1 MIVITGSLGFIGWN
15 LTLRFIEL
23 GMSPKL
29 LLIDKRLPS
38 LDQKNLLD
46 RYAIDFRMIDLTN
59 QKDVYQV
66 LNKISSDIE
75 IVYHLAANSDISSGI
90 KNPGLDFM
98 DTLISSMSLFQVL
111 ETIRTEKIRVVF
123 ASTSAVFGR
132 VNSPITESGTSFA
145 PISNYG
151 WAKLASEFALM
162 NRSLKNFNYSI
173 VRFPNVVGPHMTHGV
188 IFDLLGKIRSG
199 INPVPV
205 LGDGNQRKPYLHVSQ
220 LVSVLV
226 WHFSNK
232 FPNQVFNIGPDS
244 TTSVREIVELMRAW
258 FDSNLEFSYGT
269 TPYGW
274 IGDVERYEYIGG
286 KVLTSIVKDLGME
299 IFNSS
304 RAIALT
310 LEELNLG

>member
-15 LTLRFIEL
+15 LTLRFVEL
-23 GMSPKL
+23 GMAPKL
-29 LLIDKRLPS
+29 LLIDKRPPS
-38 LDQKNLLD
+38 LNQKDFLD
-46 RYAIDFRMIDLTN
+46 RYAIDFTMIDLTN
-59 QKDVYQV
+59 QKAVYKL
-66 LNKISSDIE
+66 LNEYSSDIQM
-75 IVYHLAANSDISSGI
+75 VYHLAANSDISSGI
-90 KNPGLDFM
+90 ENPGLDFM

-111 ETIRTEKIRVVF
+111 ETIYTEKIRVVF

-132 VNSPITESGTSFA
+132 VSSPIMESGTSFA

-151 WAKLASEFALM
+151 WAKLASEFTLM
-162 NRSLKNFNYSI
+162 NRSSKIFNYSI

-188 IFDLLGKIRSG
+188 IFDLLRKIRSG
-199 INPVPV
+199 MNPVPV
-205 LGDGNQRKPYLHVSQ
+205 LGDGHQRKPYLHVSQ

-244 TTSVREIVELMRAW
+244 TTSVREIVELMGAW
-258 FDSNLEFSYGT
+258 FDSNLEFTYGT

-274 IGDVERYEYIGG
+274 IGDVETYEYIGG
-286 KVLTSIVKDLGME
+286 EVLTSILKDLGME

-310 LEELNLG
+310 VEELNLG